1 MKKVHRVIKLNQN
14 AWLKPYIDMNTNLR
28 KKAHNFENFYF
39 KLMNNVGAGKIMENM
54 RKNIEIL
61 TLSQQKEEEE
71 NV

>member
-1 MKKVHRVIKLNQN
+1 
-14 AWLKPYIDMNTNLR
+14 MNTNLR
-28 KKAHNFENFYF
+28 KKAHNFEKFCF